1 MQGDVAI
8 ACSTGILGVNF
19 FIIRDQFLGKPQA
32 NIAAKPGIEF
42 SKKIGK
48 TFQLKCS
55 AKNLVKNFMRE
66 SFFYEFFKY
75 VMLEK

>member
-42 SKKIGK
+42 SKKIGFV
-48 TFQLKCS
+48 TGFISDQS
-55 AKNLVKNFMRE
+55 
-66 SFFYEFFKY
+66 
-75 VMLEK
+75 